1 MVPTERGIVRELN
14 DPMAL
19 VSAAATAIIAAV
31 VVGALYFGAEVLVPL
46 ALSVL
51 LSFVL
56 APAVHVLH
64 KRRVPR
70 VLAVSGVVVFAFAV
84 IFALGS
90 VIVSQVTQLAE
101 ELPRYQYTMQSK
113 IRALREA
120 AGSSSTLER
129 ASDVLQSLS
138 RELAAPQPTTNP
150 ATDEKSEPQP
160 IPVEVREDVGPLTEV
175 AAIIAPLVHPLTTT
189 GLIIIFVIFILLQR
203 EDLRNRLIRL
213 AGSRDLQRTT
223 AALDDAAKR
232 LSRLLLTQLALNAAF
247 GVVIGAGLFLIGAPN
262 AILWGI
268 IAAIL
273 RFVPYVGAILAAVFP
288 IAIAAAVD
296 PGWTMLLWTGALFL
310 VVEAMTGQV
319 IEPLLYG
326 STSGL
331 SPVAIIV
338 SAAFWTA
345 LWGPIGLVLSTPL
358 TICLVVLGRHVERL
372 EFLDIMLGN
381 RPALSPPELFYQR
394 MLAGDPVEAVEKAE
408 EFLKERSLSTFYD
421 EVAVKGLQLAQADVM
436 RNALGPDRV
445 ERIRATLAEV
455 MEELGDREEKDNEG
469 VTEDTEAAAAVES
482 IPEENGEDRRIEPDE
497 IAPGWEGEAPVLCIG
512 GRNALD
518 EASAFM
524 LAQLLGRRGVG
535 ARAEPSTQGIGPL
548 RGTTG
553 VAMVALCY
561 LDGLSLSHMRFTVRR
576 LRRRLP
582 GVPILLGCWTVERN
596 DLNGETL
603 RETVRANL
611 VATELGTAVNLIV
624 DHATGRAEK
633 SEASAPAP
641 RALTRGAA

>member
-1 MVPTERGIVRELN
+1 
-14 DPMAL
+14 
-19 VSAAATAIIAAV
+19 
-31 VVGALYFGAEVLVPL
+31 
-46 ALSVL
+46 
-51 LSFVL
+51 
-56 APAVHVLH
+56 
-64 KRRVPR
+64 
-70 VLAVSGVVVFAFAV
+70 
-84 IFALGS
+84 
-90 VIVSQVTQLAE
+90 
-101 ELPRYQYTMQSK
+101 
-113 IRALREA
+113 
-120 AGSSSTLER
+120 
-129 ASDVLQSLS
+129 
-138 RELAAPQPTTNP
+138 
-150 ATDEKSEPQP
+150 
-160 IPVEVREDVGPLTEV
+160 
-175 AAIIAPLVHPLTTT
+175 
-189 GLIIIFVIFILLQR
+189 
-203 EDLRNRLIRL
+203 
-213 AGSRDLQRTT
+213 
-223 AALDDAAKR
+223 
-232 LSRLLLTQLALNAAF
+232 
-247 GVVIGAGLFLIGAPN
+247 
-262 AILWGI
+262 
-268 IAAIL
+268 
-273 RFVPYVGAILAAVFP
+273 
-288 IAIAAAVD
+288 
-296 PGWTMLLWTGALFL
+296 
-310 VVEAMTGQV
+310 
-319 IEPLLYG
+319 
-326 STSGL
+326 
-331 SPVAIIV
+331 
-338 SAAFWTA
+338 
-345 LWGPIGLVLSTPL
+345 
-358 TICLVVLGRHVERL
+358 
-372 EFLDIMLGN
+372 
-381 RPALSPPELFYQR
+381 
-394 MLAGDPVEAVEKAE
+394 
-408 EFLKERSLSTFYD
+408 LKERSLSTFYD

-445 ERIRATLAEV
+445 ERIRATLTEV